1 LVRARPNLG
10 GGGRISGAIEER
22 CARVWCGAGQGR
34 EVYDGEKEDGGGNGI
49 GVGADS
55 MRLRV
60 RKEYTLFLCGY
71 SSPAGFG
78 GKQWGNQTRKMKGER

>member
-1 LVRARPNLG
+1 
-10 GGGRISGAIEER
+10 
-22 CARVWCGAGQGR
+22 
-34 EVYDGEKEDGGGNGI
+34 
-49 GVGADS
+49 